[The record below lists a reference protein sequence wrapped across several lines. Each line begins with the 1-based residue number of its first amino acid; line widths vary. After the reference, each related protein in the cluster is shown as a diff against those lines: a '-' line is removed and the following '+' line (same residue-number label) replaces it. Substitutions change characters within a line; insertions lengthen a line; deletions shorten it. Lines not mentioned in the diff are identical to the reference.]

1 MARSVS
7 LLLALVPLSGLAEL
21 GLHSYFASRAPGF
34 EAYAALGPKLE
45 KLKQPG
51 VPVVVAP
58 SWAEPLVRQAAPK
71 AFPVAELTRPDNSG
85 FRQFLEVSL
94 LGAQSVE
101 LAGFAVKREEQVGPF
116 QLTLRDN
123 PHATPPVFD
132 FVTAVEVGQVEVFT
146 QRGQERS
153 SCERVERAR
162 TTTGGLHG
170 SVTRPRSRHEC
181 GGSVVGV
188 TLIEDEQY
196 RPHRCILVEPT
207 DAGDV
212 VLRFSSVPRSD
223 VLFGYTGFSYFRA
236 RDYTGTSV
244 ELRFTDGAEAV
255 GERQIVSNGTWNS
268 LSVKRA
274 AAQGAVEVM
283 VKRRSPEPADFC
295 FALEA
300 R

>member
-1 MARSVS
+1 MARPVS
-7 LLLALVPLSGLAEL
+7 LLLALVPLLGLTEL
-21 GLHSYFASRAPGF
+21 GLHSYFARRAPGC
-34 EAYAALGPKLE
+34 EQSAALGPQLE

-71 AFPVAELTRPDNSG
+71 AFPVAELTRPDDSG
-85 FRQFLEVSL
+85 FRQFIEVSL
-94 LGAQSVE
+94 LGAQSE
-101 LAGFAVKREEQVGPF
+101 ALAAFAVKSEEQVGPF
-116 QLTLRDN
+116 KLSLRDN
-123 PHATPPVFD
+123 PHATPPEFD

-153 SCERVERAR
+153 LCERVERSRPA
-162 TTTGGLHG
+162 TGGLHG
-170 SVTRPRSRHEC
+170 PVTRPRQRHEC
-181 GGSVVGV
+181 GGSIVGV
-188 TLIEDEQY
+188 TLIEDERY

-207 DAGDV
+207 DDGDV
-212 VLRFSSVPRSD
+212 VLRFSSVPKSD

-236 RDYTGTSV
+236 RDFTGTSV
-244 ELRFTDGAEAV
+244 ELRFTDGAEAL
-255 GERQIVSNGTWNS
+255 GERQVVSNGTWNG

-274 AAQGAVEVM
+274 AAQGAVEVA

>member
-1 MARSVS
+1 MVRPLS
-7 LLLALVPLSGLAEL
+7 LLLALVPLLGLTEL
-21 GLHSYFASRAPGF
+21 ALHSYFASRAPGF
-34 EAYAALGPKLE
+34 EAYSALGPKLE

-58 SWAEPLVRQAAPK
+58 SWAEPLVRQAAPQ
-71 AFPVAELTRPDNSG
+71 AFPVAELTRPDDSG

-94 LGAQSVE
+94 LGAHSPE
-101 LAGFAVKREEQVGPF
+101 LAGFDVKREEQVGPF
-116 QLTLRDN
+116 QLTVRDN
-123 PHATPPVFD
+123 QHASPPVFD

-153 SCERVERAR
+153 PCERVERAR
-162 TTTGGLHG
+162 ASTGGLHG
-170 SVTRPRSRHEC
+170 PVTRPRARHEC
-181 GGSVVGV
+181 AGSIVGV
-188 TLIEDEQY
+188 TLIEDQLY

-236 RDYTGTSV
+236 RDHAGTSV
-244 ELRFTDGAEAV
+244 VLGFTDGAEAL
-255 GERQIVSNGTWNS
+255 GERQVVSDGTWS
-268 LSVKRA
+268 RLSVKRA
-274 AAQGAVEVM
+274 AAQSAVEVQ